1 MYLEFLYLAYVQ
13 SCLED
18 PIPECE
24 EYDDEGNCI
33 DDGWPPEEE
42 TLIEITSDDILD
54 PNNNFSHLGNST
66 PDLLSAALQNYVNE
80 LNLMDPPYRRVA
92 ERIYAMKFHHISLK
106 MEVAHLKEY
115 KLVLKP
121 NDGAILK
128 NYFNVGPTDL
138 IYEGGPVN
146 PNAFNEHG
154 YLF

>member
-1 MYLEFLYLAYVQ
+1 
-13 SCLED
+13 
-18 PIPECE
+18 
-24 EYDDEGNCI
+24 
-33 DDGWPPEEE
+33 
-42 TLIEITSDDILD
+42 
-54 PNNNFSHLGNST
+54 
-66 PDLLSAALQNYVNE
+66 
-80 LNLMDPPYRRVA
+80 MDPPYRRVA
-92 ERIYAMKFHHISLK
+92 ERIYAMRFNHISLK